1 MKAIH
6 RFRRAEQLRFFDR
19 NRVLPLWSSLAED
32 VRQAVTR
39 LTAENRP
46 RIDHTFCVRE
56 VSVQVGYIRT
66 FRSGVQ
72 GTRWSSAW

>member
-39 LTAENRP
+39 LTAEML
-46 RIDHTFCVRE
+46 RE
-56 VSVQVGYIRT
+56 HWATKSTNEVERRT
-66 FRSGVQ
+66 KDE
-72 GTRWSSAW
+72 